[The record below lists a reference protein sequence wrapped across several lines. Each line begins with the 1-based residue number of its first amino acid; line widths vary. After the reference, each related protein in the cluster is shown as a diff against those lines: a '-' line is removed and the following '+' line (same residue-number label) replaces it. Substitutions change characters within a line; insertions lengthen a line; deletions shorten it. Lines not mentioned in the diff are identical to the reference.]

1 MENTASITA
10 KMAAFGRAFYAENA
24 ANPVFADAKGK
35 ELIGEEEY
43 RAMEAWIRQGV
54 DFFCPE
60 KTGRMRPP
68 CCGRSCTARLRPFRF
83 PAGNSARTA

>member
-24 ANPVFADAKGK
+24 ANPVFTDAKGK

-54 DFFCPE
+54 DFFLPGKNDCVLCSFCQ
-60 KTGRMRPP
+60 TDTFIRI
-68 CCGRSCTARLRPFRF
+68 S
-83 PAGNSARTA
+83 GNFFH